1 MTEPD
6 PFDGLDAEER
16 ALAAELSEALS
27 APVPPATVEGARA
40 AFAWRRFDEEL
51 ATLVESESLAG
62 VRGDDADLAFAD
74 VGGHRIELNL
84 ATERGRTVVTG
95 QLVPPV
101 PPGCAGRRGRPR
113 PPTPT
118 STSSATSTW
127 PGCPPGRSGWSS
139 QQGTGRWYGR
149 TGWSPDRGAAPA
161 WCITPG
167 SPRSGRA

>member
-27 APVPPATVEGARA
+27 APVPPATVEGARDT
-40 AFAWRRFDEEL
+40 FAWRRFDEEL

-101 PPGCAGRRGRPR
+101 PARVRWETG
-113 PPTPT
+113 
-118 STSSATSTW
+118 SAA
-127 PGCPPGRSGWSS
+127 
-139 QQGTGRWYGR
+139 
-149 TGWSPDRGAAPA
+149 SPDADLDEFGYFHLAGLPA
-161 WCITPG
+161 GPFRLVVTAGDRTLVRTDWVV
-167 SPRSGRA
+167 A

>member
-51 ATLVESESLAG
+51 ATLIESESLAG

-74 VGGHRIELNL
+74 AVGHRIELNL
-84 ATERGRTVVTG
+84 ATESGRTAVTG

-101 PPGCAGRRGRPR
+101 PARVRWETGSAASPAVDIDEFGYFHLTGLPAGAFRLVVTVGD
-113 PPTPT
+113 
-118 STSSATSTW
+118 
-127 PGCPPGRSGWSS
+127 
-139 QQGTGRWYGR
+139 R
-149 TGWSPDRGAAPA
+149 TLLRTDWVVG
-161 WCITPG
+161 
-167 SPRSGRA
+167 